1 MSEKI
6 EKEFDRDHREH
17 TLVVEGRNAVLEAFR
32 SGKPIDKVFVLD
44 GCQDGPIR
52 TIIREAKKH
61 DTIINFV
68 NKDRFYTIS
77 IATTAQTEMKMLRL
91 GANDPDFNLRNE
103 TAFLIREK
111 ARKNHTFATS
121 IETHGEYDVVME
133 TSSNLTSSCEEVKV
147 VMDTASYTVVKATY
161 KGGHSVMLCL
171 SNTDADKEK
180 GHRLTVEGTMYAWNG
195 RCGVFMK

>member
-1 MSEKI
+1 M
-6 EKEFDRDHREH
+6 
-17 TLVVEGRNAVLEAFR
+17 
-32 SGKPIDKVFVLD
+32 
-44 GCQDGPIR
+44 
-52 TIIREAKKH
+52 
-61 DTIINFV
+61 
-68 NKDRFYTIS
+68 
-77 IATTAQTEMKMLRL
+77 
-91 GANDPDFNLRNE
+91 
-103 TAFLIREK
+103 
-111 ARKNHTFATS
+111 
-121 IETHGEYDVVME
+121 VME